1 MAIYLQVSI
10 GVGRYNL
17 SLSQIP
23 GLTCLIL
30 VQDNSA
36 AGRRMARHWLAGKW

>member
-1 MAIYLQVSI
+1 MAIYVQVLI

-17 SLSQIP
+17 SLNQIL

-36 AGRRMARHWLAGKW
+36 AGRRMAKHWLAGKW